1 MRGKKPY
8 YPPLG
13 WIGIGLN
20 VIDKYEDN
28 IWIGMDNSEGEWCV
42 AYHGVGN
49 NKNSKEV
56 KKTTRMIYKTK
67 FEPGGGQL
75 HANCDD
81 IFHPGKKVGNGVYCT
96 PKIEFSEE
104 NASICE
110 INGKKYKFIFMTRV
124 KPDAIRQC
132 RCRDDYWVVDFTSD
146 VIRPYRI
153 LYKNVD
159 S

>member
-42 AYHGVGN
+42 AYHGVGKYKESN
-49 NKNSKEV
+49 EV
-56 KKTTRMIYKTK
+56 KNGHSH
-67 FEPGGGQL
+67 E
-75 HANCDD
+75 NCDD